1 MVEIELS
8 IDPETVHALL
18 EMVQNVV
25 DSIGDHAVAPSY
37 IPADDPDL
45 KKAWE
50 EDLKESLEADCAFLF
65 QVFRD
70 NRFGRGKFKLAE
82 EAAEGLMRA
91 CSAIRLKLHETA
103 LPGITDS
110 QLETGEL
117 DILDLPPEQQRFYA
131 CYLFLG
137 GLQSMIISR
146 LDPLCD
152 EL

>member
-37 IPADDPDL
+37 IPENDPDL

-50 EDLKESLEADCAFLF
+50 EDLKESLQADCALLF

-70 NRFGRGKFKLAE
+70 NRFGRGKFKMAE
-82 EAAEGLMRA
+82 DVADGLMRA
-91 CSAIRLKLHETA
+91 CSAIRLKLRETT
-103 LPGITDS
+103 LPDIADT
-110 QLETGEL
+110 QLETGDL
-117 DILDLPPEQQRFYA
+117 DIEELPSKQQRFYA

-137 GLQSMIISR
+137 GLQNMIIR
-146 LDPLCD
+146 QLAPLCD

>member
-8 IDPETVHALL
+8 IDPETVLALL

-37 IPADDPDL
+37 LPANDPDL

-70 NRFGRGKFKLAE
+70 NRFGSGKFKLTE
-82 EAAEGLMRA
+82 DAAEGLMRA
-91 CSAIRLKLHETA
+91 CSAIRLKLRDST
-103 LPGITDS
+103 LTDITDS

-117 DILDLPPEQQRFYA
+117 DIDEFPPEQQRFYA

-152 EL
+152 EF